1 MYYMLTLLI
10 GKIISS
16 DKKKIKKIFFSPFF
30 HLFPLYKAG
39 TILGRSFNEKYV
51 LNSFNSNLEPR
62 VFFKSCPFLHFYRI
76 CTLCLLTKQNIQM
89 CSILS
94 IKNTKKIPKFFKY
107 CFLWTKINLYHFI
120 IYIFFKAYWQI
131 HQSPDEMAKGR
142 IWNFAWRLTAG

>member
-1 MYYMLTLLI
+1 MLTLLI

-76 CTLCLLTKQNIQM
+76 CTLCLLTKQIFKLKSFLNIV
-89 CSILS
+89 
-94 IKNTKKIPKFFKY
+94 FFEQK
-107 CFLWTKINLYHFI
+107 L
-120 IYIFFKAYWQI
+120 IYIISLYIYFLKLTDRFIKAQTKWLKVESEI
-131 HQSPDEMAKGR
+131 LRG
-142 IWNFAWRLTAG
+142 G

>member
-1 MYYMLTLLI
+1 MLTLLI

-94 IKNTKKIPKFFKY
+94 IKNTKKKYQSFLNIVFFEQK
-107 CFLWTKINLYHFI
+107 L
-120 IYIFFKAYWQI
+120 IYIISLSIFFLKLTDRFIKAQTKWLKVESEI
-131 HQSPDEMAKGR
+131 LRG
-142 IWNFAWRLTAG
+142 G